1 MRKWVSALAVGLS
14 AVMIAGCGN
23 SASSTTISVDSVGN
37 ITGLGSVGITD
48 KFSGMVVSEE
58 EVKVNKNSNLSVKE
72 VKVKEGD
79 VVKTGQVLFTYDTDS
94 LQLTLEKQQ
103 LELEQL
109 QATIENKNKENKQ
122 LQKDAKG
129 AKGSTKLEYTVQIQS
144 NEADIKEAEYNSKLK
159 EKEIEETKKSIDD
172 VNVTS
177 PIDGT
182 VKSIAKGNQDGNG
195 SDAFSGDDGSSD
207 DGSDDSSSGASSAF
221 IVLTKSDS
229 LEIKGTL
236 NELSAKSLSEGMP
249 LLIRSRTDSTQ
260 TWTGTLSRID
270 FEKGSTSS
278 GNSSYGMSDSSDSST
293 TSTKYPFYV
302 SLDSEDGLILG
313 QHVYIETNVD
323 DSEASDEAAFSLPS
337 YYIVD
342 ADTDSPYVWAEKGS
356 KLEKKNVTLGEY
368 DADTDEYP
376 VISGLD
382 LTDYIAFP
390 SEDCK
395 AGEKTE
401 HMDAAGNDGEN
412 GGENGGADAGMPE
425 GGMTD
430 DAGMTDEGDGGAAM
444 DDGAY
449 TQDGEEGMTEDDE
462 AVDEDEMT
470 DDTEVYSDGTL
481 QGESVVDDAASA
493 Q

>member
-14 AVMIAGCGN
+14 VAMLAGCGGN

-37 ITGLGSVGITD
+37 ITGLGSVGISD

-79 VVKTGQVLFTYDTDS
+79 IVKTGQVLFTYDTDS

-109 QATIENKNKENKQ
+109 QATIDNKTKENKQ

-129 AKGSTKLEYTVQIQS
+129 SKGSTKLEYTVQIQS

-182 VKSIAKGNQDGNG
+182 VKSIATNNQDGSG
-195 SDAFSGDDGSSD
+195 SDAFSSDDDGS
-207 DGSDDSSSGASSAF
+207 GDDSSDGSSGTSSAF

-236 NELSAKSLSEGMP
+236 NELSAKTLSEGMP
-249 LLIRSRTDSTQ
+249 LLIRSRTDSSQ
-260 TWTGTLSRID
+260 TWTGTLNRID
-270 FEKGSTSS
+270 WEKGSTSS
-278 GNSSYGMSDSSDSST
+278 GNSSYVSSDSSDSST
-293 TSTKYPFYV
+293 SSTKYPFYV

-323 DSEASDEAAFSLPS
+323 DSDTSDQAAFSLPS

-356 KLEKKNVTLGEY
+356 KLEKKSVTLGDYNEE
-368 DADTDEYP
+368 TDEYP
-376 VISGLD
+376 VISGLE

-401 HMDAAGNDGEN
+401 HVDEAGNDSEN
-412 GGENGGADAGMPE
+412 GGTDTGVNDGEITNDSADGSSVDE
-425 GGMTD
+425 GTATD
-430 DAGMTDEGDGGAAM
+430 DGTYTDEGTDSTVT
-444 DDGAY
+444 DDGMA
-449 TQDGEEGMTEDDE
+449 
-462 AVDEDEMT
+462 
-470 DDTEVYSDGTL
+470 DDTEVYSDGVL
-481 QGESVVDDAASA
+481 QGESVAEDAASA

>member
-1 MRKWVSALAVGLS
+1 MRKWVSALAIGLS
-14 AVMIAGCGN
+14 AAMLAGCGGN
-23 SASSTTISVDSVGN
+23 SASGTTISVDSVGN

-58 EVKVNKNSNLSVKE
+58 EVKVNKNSNLSVKD

-79 VVKTGQVLFTYDTDS
+79 IVKTGQVLFTYDTDS

-109 QATIENKNKENKQ
+109 QSTIENKTKENKQ

-129 AKGSTKLEYTVQIQS
+129 SKGSTKLEYTVQIQS

-182 VKSIAKGNQDGNG
+182 VKSIASNSQDGSG
-195 SDAFSGDDGSSD
+195 SDAFSSGDDGS
-207 DGSDDSSSGASSAF
+207 GDDSSDGSSGTSSAF

-236 NELSAKSLSEGMP
+236 NELSAKTVSEGMP
-249 LLIRSRTDSTQ
+249 LLIRSRTDSSQ
-260 TWTGTLSRID
+260 TWTGTLNRID
-270 FEKGSTSS
+270 WEKGSTSS
-278 GNSSYGMSDSSDSST
+278 GNSSYVSSDSSDSST

-323 DSEASDEAAFSLPS
+323 DSDTSDQAAFSLPS

-356 KLEKKNVTLGEY
+356 KLEKKSVTLGDYNEE
-368 DADTDEYP
+368 TDEYP

-401 HMDAAGNDGEN
+401 HVDEAGNDGEN
-412 GGENGGADAGMPE
+412 GGAADTGVNDGEMMNEGAD
-425 GGMTD
+425 GGS
-430 DAGMTDEGDGGAAM
+430 ADEGAAM

-449 TQDGEEGMTEDDE
+449 TDEGADSAVTDDGTTYDDGM
-462 AVDEDEMT
+462 A
-470 DDTEVYSDGTL
+470 DDTEVYSDGVL
-481 QGESVVDDAASA
+481 QGESVVEDAASA

>member
-249 LLIRSRTDSTQ
+249 LLIRSRTDSIQ

-302 SLDSEDGLILG
+302 SLDSE
-313 QHVYIETNVD
+313 V
-323 DSEASDEAAFSLPS
+323 
-337 YYIVD
+337 
-342 ADTDSPYVWAEKGS
+342 
-356 KLEKKNVTLGEY
+356 
-368 DADTDEYP
+368 
-376 VISGLD
+376 
-382 LTDYIAFP
+382 
-390 SEDCK
+390 
-395 AGEKTE
+395 
-401 HMDAAGNDGEN
+401 
-412 GGENGGADAGMPE
+412 
-425 GGMTD
+425 
-430 DAGMTDEGDGGAAM
+430 
-444 DDGAY
+444 
-449 TQDGEEGMTEDDE
+449 
-462 AVDEDEMT
+462 
-470 DDTEVYSDGTL
+470 
-481 QGESVVDDAASA
+481 
-493 Q
+493 

>member
-1 MRKWVSALAVGLS
+1 MRKWVSALAIGLS
-14 AVMIAGCGN
+14 AAMLAGCGGN
-23 SASSTTISVDSVGN
+23 SASGTTISVDSVGN
-37 ITGLGSVGITD
+37 ITGLGSVGVTD

-109 QATIENKNKENKQ
+109 QATIDNKTKENKQ

-129 AKGSTKLEYTVQIQS
+129 SKGSTKLEYTVQIQS

-182 VKSIAKGNQDGNG
+182 VKSIASNNQDGSG
-195 SDAFSGDDGSSD
+195 SDAFSSDDDGS
-207 DGSDDSSSGASSAF
+207 GDDSSDGSSGTSSAF

-236 NELSAKSLSEGMP
+236 NELSAKTLSEGMP

-260 TWTGTLSRID
+260 TWTGTLNRID
-270 FEKGSTSS
+270 WEKGSTSS
-278 GNSSYGMSDSSDSST
+278 GNSSYAMSDSSDSST

-323 DSEASDEAAFSLPS
+323 DSDTSDQAAFSLPS

-356 KLEKKNVTLGEY
+356 KLEKKSVTLGEY
-368 DADTDEYP
+368 DEEMDEYP
-376 VISGLD
+376 VISGLE

-401 HMDAAGNDGEN
+401 HVDEAGNDGEN
-412 GGENGGADAGMPE
+412 GGADTGMNDGEMMNEGAD
-425 GGMTD
+425 GGSV
-430 DAGMTDEGDGGAAM
+430 DEGAAM

-449 TQDGEEGMTEDDE
+449 TEDGEDGMVEDDGTTYDDGM
-462 AVDEDEMT
+462 A